1 MKLALS
7 GVIFFLLGAV
17 PLLALTFF
25 SPGLGSEGYA
35 GALILLFGIITLGLL
50 FKAAQQYKW
59 IWILVGI
66 RCVLIGLVLY
76 ETLSGGRLYM
86 GT

>member
-7 GVIFFLLGAV
+7 SVIFFLLGAV

-25 SPGLGSEGYA
+25 FPGLGSEGYA
-35 GALILLFGIITLGLL
+35 GALILLFGIITAGLL
-50 FKAAQQYKW
+50 FKAAQQNKW
-59 IWILVGI
+59 IWIQFA
-66 RCVLIGLVLY
+66 LIGLVLY